1 MTLENNLINIGNL
14 QWMNKNLSVK
24 EFENGENIREVF
36 SIEEILYCQEN
47 KISCYCYHNFD
58 ASYTDLGL
66 LYNWHAVTDPRG
78 LAPVGFKVASFLD
91 AENLYNTLKMHNKKV
106 YEYNTLEANILF
118 HAESFQPQACGYFCT
133 EDGEYSTFDDLN
145 KSAWYWTSSK
155 FTQGEDHYAPVFHF
169 CASDWEQDLQ
179 DAELINISL
188 NNLTGEPIGSM
199 LSVRCVKNV
208 QIDELNNTKSVAEQF
223 DELLLKLKI

>member
-66 LYNWHAVTDPRG
+66 LYN
-78 LAPVGFKVASFLD
+78 
-91 AENLYNTLKMHNKKV
+91 
-106 YEYNTLEANILF
+106 
-118 HAESFQPQACGYFCT
+118 
-133 EDGEYSTFDDLN
+133 
-145 KSAWYWTSSK
+145 
-155 FTQGEDHYAPVFHF
+155 
-169 CASDWEQDLQ
+169 
-179 DAELINISL
+179 
-188 NNLTGEPIGSM
+188 
-199 LSVRCVKNV
+199 
-208 QIDELNNTKSVAEQF
+208 
-223 DELLLKLKI
+223 